1 MTPDRQHIL
10 DFFSYVQPILNGS
23 LGFIKTEGYF
33 THMPGVLLAMSSDDT
48 YFAVIHIPV
57 IFNVYITAEINTF
70 LQLKT
75 PDVQY
80 LENTYFVGNNIKHD
94 TMMRYHAYYN
104 DIDNKVP
111 CIYGEPDCYN
121 IPGFA
126 ECMKRSDICNVR
138 VADGKRYF
146 IIPASKAITQAS
158 KADLVSLKIYD
169 NPRSPEIKTVRYNIY
184 KKKFKL
190 FVDIYSNILVF

>member
-1 MTPDRQHIL
+1 MIPDRQHIL

-33 THMPGVLLAMSSDDT
+33 THMPGMLLAMSSDET
-48 YFAVIHIPV
+48 YFAVIQIPV

-80 LENTYFVGNNIKHD
+80 LENLYFVGNNIKLNS
-94 TMMRYHAYYN
+94 MMEYLASYN
-104 DIDNKVP
+104 GIDDKVP
-111 CIYGEPDCYN
+111 CIYTEPDCYN
-121 IPGFA
+121 IPGFT

-146 IIPASKAITQAS
+146 VIPASKAIAQAS
-158 KADLVSLKIYD
+158 KADTVSLKIYD
-169 NPRSPEIKTVRYNIY
+169 NPRSPMIKTVRYNIY

-190 FVDIYSNILVF
+190 FVDIFSNILVF

>member
-1 MTPDRQHIL
+1 MIPDRQHIL

-33 THMPGVLLAMSSDDT
+33 THMPGMLLAMSSDET
-48 YFAVIHIPV
+48 YFAVIQIPV

-80 LENTYFVGNNIKHD
+80 LENLYFVGNNIKLNS
-94 TMMRYHAYYN
+94 MMEYLASYN
-104 DIDNKVP
+104 GIDDKVP
-111 CIYGEPDCYN
+111 CIYTEPDCYN
-121 IPGFA
+121 IPGFT

-146 IIPASKAITQAS
+146 VIPASKAITQAA
-158 KADLVSLKIYD
+158 KADTVSLKIYD
-169 NPRSPEIKTVRYNIY
+169 NPRSPMIKTVRYNIY

-190 FVDIYSNILVF
+190 FVDIFSNILVF

>member
-1 MTPDRQHIL
+1 MIPDRQHIL

-33 THMPGVLLAMSSDDT
+33 THMPGMLLALSYDDT
-48 YFAVIHIPV
+48 YFAVIRIPV

-75 PDVQY
+75 SDVQY
-80 LENTYFVGNNIKHD
+80 LENLYFVGNNIKLNS
-94 TMMRYHAYYN
+94 MMEYLASYN
-104 DIDNKVP
+104 GIDNKVP
-111 CIYGEPDCYN
+111 CIYTEPDCYN
-121 IPGFA
+121 IPGFT

-146 IIPASKAITQAS
+146 VIPASKAIAQAS
-158 KADLVSLKIYD
+158 KADTVSLKIYD
-169 NPRSPEIKTVRYNIY
+169 NPRSPMIKTVRYNIY

-190 FVDIYSNILVF
+190 FVDIFSNILVF